1 MSRARNSPSGSRTKW
16 NSASRNVVTLPGAKS
31 SAGPAS
37 NGRGPPSP
45 LGHANSTISASP
57 AANAAASSARA
68 TATREGLRR
77 RGGDGFATGM
87 LPTSDPSLP
96 GQRPLGQ
103 ASLQRQRIGQRH
115 LQPIEDGPLGQ
126 TQRQRRPRHERPR
139 QRLRLLVQAVAGDDA
154 LDEAATQ
161 GGGGIDRVA
170 SEDHL
175 HGDAGRD
182 VTGQRLGAAG

>member
-1 MSRARNSPSGSRTKW
+1 MSRARNWPPGSRTKW

-45 LGHANSTISASP
+45 LGHANSTISAT
-57 AANAAASSARA
+57 AALATAISSARA

-77 RGGDGFATGM
+77 RGGDGFAAGM

-103 ASLQRQRIGQRH
+103 AALQRQRIGQRH

-126 TQRQRRPRHERPR
+126 AQRQRRPRHERPR
-139 QRLRLLVQAVAGDDA
+139 QRPRLLVQAVPGDDA
-154 LDEAATQ
+154 PDEGAAP
-161 GGGGIDRVA
+161 GGGG
-170 SEDHL
+170 
-175 HGDAGRD
+175 
-182 VTGQRLGAAG
+182 